1 MLVAFETLHYVKRK
15 TQGKVGLMVLK
26 LDMSK
31 AYDRVEWAFLERVMH
46 QLGLEERLIK
56 IIMSCVQYVSYSILL
71 NGQHVGNIHLG
82 RGLHQGDPLSPYLFL
97 LCAMGLQYLIQKG
110 EVSGDIKGV
119 SICCNGPI
127 IFYLFFADDSVLFC

>member
-1 MLVAFETLHYVKRK
+1 
-15 TQGKVGLMVLK
+15 MVLK

-82 RGLHQGDPLSPYLFL
+82 RGLHQGNPLSPYLFL
-97 LCAMGLQYLIQKG
+97 LCAMGLQCLIQKA
-110 EVSGDIKGV
+110 EASGDIKGV
-119 SICCNGPI
+119 AICRNGPR
-127 IFYLFFADDSVLFC
+127 IFYLFFLQMTVFCFAGPLKGSARRFLIF